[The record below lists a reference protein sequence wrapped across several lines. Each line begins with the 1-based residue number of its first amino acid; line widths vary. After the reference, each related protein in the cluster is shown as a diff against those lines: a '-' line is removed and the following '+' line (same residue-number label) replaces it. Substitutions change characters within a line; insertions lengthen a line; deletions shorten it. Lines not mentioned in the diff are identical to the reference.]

1 MIRSSRWPIGCA
13 VEARMSWWRGTSPS
27 WASSSHYL
35 SPAAASHL
43 VVVYQQGSV
52 VCLERDAEG
61 GWALVWMVRPEL
73 IARSF
78 SISASR
84 RLRN

>member
-1 MIRSSRWPIGCA
+1 MGKLVALLVAGRSEP
-13 VEARMSWWRGTSPS
+13 P
-27 WASSSHYL
+27 
-35 SPAAASHL
+35 

-73 IARSF
+73 IARGL
-78 SISASR
+78 SAWPGR
-84 RLRN
+84 R